1 MSTTLGPPVYLD
13 GPLPVAPSRSLL
25 NSAGVTI
32 VPPGD
37 DRFGVGAAIWPYP
50 PGLPSA
56 WAPCSSGTDRTK
68 ADGTGWDL
76 PIFNAYTLELA
87 ISCSSITAHSRGFSD
102 RARIAFAAKES
113 FGVAHEL
120 WSGAADDMN
129 PFLTDL
135 NLDVLSG
142 TAAVPVAVTPDV
154 GLSYLEEAIGATGIQ
169 GVILTTPAVGAAMN
183 GSGGYGLDVR
193 SGALLT
199 TANGTPVALDGGF
212 IGAHP
217 LGHSA
222 PPAGQAWAFATGP
235 IQVRRNG
242 DITMLPDN
250 ILQAMAGQT
259 TQNLVAYRAERD
271 YLVDWD
277 TDLQAGI
284 LIDWTP

>member
-13 GPLPVAPSRSLL
+13 GPLPVAPPRSLL

-32 VPPGD
+32 VPPGS

-56 WAPCSSGTDRTK
+56 WAPCSSGTTRTK

-87 ISCSSITAHSRGFSD
+87 ITCSTITAHSPGFAD

-113 FGVAHEL
+113 YGVAREL
-120 WSGAADDMN
+120 AMGDADDMN
-129 PFLTDL
+129 PFLTDG
-135 NLDVLSG
+135 NLVVLSG

-154 GLSYLEEAIGATGIQ
+154 GLSYLEQAIGGTGLQ
-169 GVILTTPAVGAAMN
+169 GVILTSPAVGAALN
-183 GSGGYGLDVR
+183 GSGGYGVDVR

-222 PPAGQAWAFATGP
+222 PPTGQSWAFATGP
-235 IQVRRNG
+235 IQVRRND
-242 DITMLPDN
+242 DILMLPEEIKEALAGETTAN
-250 ILQAMAGQT
+250 IVT
-259 TQNLVAYRAERD
+259 FRAERD

-277 TDLQAGI
+277 TDLQVGI